1 MIRLRLTDPKALTL
15 AAGTGMT
22 AWGATGFSTDIKKVL
37 MFVVPSFMGGAAVP
51 HNPTANQ
58 TSHLNLTSL
67 RRIKTI
73 SPSNFFISTHPHLIG
88 GGLFCLLP
96 FSQGEV

>member
-1 MIRLRLTDPKALTL
+1 MIRLKLTDPKALTL

-51 HNPTANQ
+51 HNPS
-58 TSHLNLTSL
+58 TSPNVLPESH
-67 RRIKTI
+67 
-73 SPSNFFISTHPHLIG
+73 ISTPYANNLETH
-88 GGLFCLLP
+88 
-96 FSQGEV
+96 

>member
-22 AWGATGFSTDIKKVL
+22 AWGATGFSTDLKKVL

-51 HNPTANQ
+51 HNPTSQPNIAPE
-58 TSHLNLTSL
+58 SHIITPYQNNLT
-67 RRIKTI
+67 
-73 SPSNFFISTHPHLIG
+73 
-88 GGLFCLLP
+88 
-96 FSQGEV
+96 E

>member
-1 MIRLRLTDPKALTL
+1 MIRLKLTVPKALTL

-51 HNPTANQ
+51 HNPTSQPNIAAE
-58 TSHLNLTSL
+58 SHIVTPYQNNLT
-67 RRIKTI
+67 
-73 SPSNFFISTHPHLIG
+73 
-88 GGLFCLLP
+88 
-96 FSQGEV
+96 E